1 MKAKSKCLTILV
13 DLASHL
19 DAGHNFIYSRTF
31 RMAYE
36 DLNLDYVYI
45 SPSAKEAFEGDSLL
59 FSAESW
65 KYLALED
72 TSLKTLSLEISNLQI
87 TNTHMFYHLYF
98 LWGHQIPY
106 NSLEIFKESLIPF
119 RDCIDL
125 SFNYKLPYLL
135 GRLEGPGLIKER
147 NFLNAVEK
155 IHVPFVFYTWDQ
167 KANEINHP
175 NISYLKEYIFY
186 ESTRNEKRKTISLA
200 PKSISFFGGLTF
212 ERGLGDFLVLALF
225 NPFIRF
231 KIVGNGEVNRSF
243 YRSKT
248 YLSRSQT
255 PVYWISS
262 LFKSFFFMLLT
273 RLPNVEYCPNY
284 IFDKHVNL
292 EAAVSNSECIYMST
306 EKSGIDS
313 GIARMA
319 LFFGT
324 PVITKDSEGPLYEL
338 LSLEFA
344 LGMLGYRNFFLRKKL
359 RSFIGKKYPSL
370 SGDKYVFLNQIA
382 RKCTEH
388 R

>member
-59 FSAESW
+59 FGAESW

-72 TSLKTLSLEISNLQI
+72 TSIKTLSLEISNLQI

-119 RDCIDL
+119 WDSVDL

-135 GRLEGPGLIKER
+135 GRLKGPELIKER
-147 NFLNAVEK
+147 NFLDAVERM
-155 IHVPFVFYTWDQ
+155 HAPFMFYVRDQ

-175 NISYLKEYIFY
+175 NVSYLSENVFY
-186 ESTRNEKRKTISLA
+186 ESTRGKNRKTILVA
-200 PKSISFFGGLTF
+200 PQSISFFGGLTF

-225 NPFIRF
+225 NPFIKF
-231 KIVGNGEVNRSF
+231 KIVGNGDVNRGF
-243 YRSKT
+243 YRSKN

-262 LFKSFFFMLLT
+262 LLKSFWFILLT
-273 RLPNVEYCPNY
+273 RLPNVIYCSNY
-284 IFDKHVNL
+284 VFDEHVDL

-306 EKSGIDS
+306 EKSGLDS
-313 GIARMA
+313 GISRMA
-319 LFFGT
+319 LYFGT
-324 PVITKDSEGPLYEL
+324 PVITKDIEGPLYEL

-344 LGMLGYRNFFLRKKL
+344 SGMLDKRSFFLRTKL
-359 RSFIGKKYPSL
+359 KAFIGKKYPSL
-370 SGDKYVFLNQIA
+370 SGEKYVFLNQIA
-382 RKCTEH
+382 RKCSNH
-388 R
+388 M